1 MKSMKDIRSTVN
13 LQEAATRGKSVKMNT
28 DMTDITP
35 LELDDIVRK
44 AAGLARKDPIFHD
57 RPIIIDRKLYEPRT
71 HRHLGFRKNLHQYVH
86 LTYDGTTYLIYM
98 IYVGLDQ
105 RGVTC
110 KVVLRSSTD
119 VVEDAIQEFEQTR

>member
-13 LQEAATRGKSVKMNT
+13 LQEAAKRGKSVKMST

-44 AAGLARKDPIFHD
+44 AAGLPRKDPIFVD
-57 RPIIIDRKLYEPRT
+57 RPIIIDRKLYEPST
-71 HRHLGFRKNLHQYVH
+71 HRHLGFRKNLHHYVH

-119 VVEDAIQEFEQTR
+119 VIEDAIQEFEQTR